1 MNTHIYSPSSTR
13 KHWPEPDRYTS
24 NNVGLRFAT
33 KLRPRPINLT
43 LSPEDMPA
51 RPPNSQRSPH
61 KSPHPVLRWYG
72 RGSDEP
78 ATQSPESR
86 PLSRS
91 ASPLQNLLDALT
103 SPLPTPSASTLR
115 IPPRAVPPSTS
126 LSSSPPFLRSLTR
139 VPLPVASLS
148 NPTHAARPFDPTGDP
163 QSPGAPIFLQH
174 SYSDRSSLDS
184 LRSLHDRSS
193 GSSARL
199 ATPTSRLGFPSAST
213 PRFLFGT
220 ASAPPW
226 RSFQTDSKEAND
238 RLLSEEDR
246 APTVEEEQRHI
257 RKKCA

>member
-1 MNTHIYSPSSTR
+1 MNSHISSPSSTR
-13 KHWPEPDRYTS
+13 KHWPEPDMYTS
-24 NNVGLRFAT
+24 NNVGLRLAT
-33 KLRPRPINLT
+33 KMRTRPIKLT

-61 KSPHPVLRWYG
+61 KQPHPVLRWYG
-72 RGSDEP
+72 RDSGEP
-78 ATQSPESR
+78 ATPSPDSR

-103 SPLPTPSASTLR
+103 SPLPTPSASTLQV
-115 IPPRAVPPSTS
+115 PPRAVPPSTS
-126 LSSSPPFLRSLTR
+126 LSGSPPFLRSLTR
-139 VPLPVASLS
+139 VTLPVASLS
-148 NPTHAARPFDPTGDP
+148 NPTPAACPFDPPDDP

-174 SYSDRSSLDS
+174 SHSDRTSLES
-184 LRSLHDRSS
+184 LRSLHDRSAA
-193 GSSARL
+193 SSARL
-199 ATPTSRLGFPSAST
+199 GKPTSRLGFPSTST

-226 RSFQTDSKEAND
+226 RSFQTDRKEAND